1 MRHHSAHTYRLY
13 KNCKGKSIVLM
24 RVGRTAVRRANLATP
39 AKNPHSSEWGVLLIG
54 VFNVEKSIR
63 RTIPSANTFFKIIS
77 HFKKIVNI

>member
-1 MRHHSAHTYRLY
+1 MPTGIDFWTWVRLP
-13 KNCKGKSIVLM
+13 
-24 RVGRTAVRRANLATP
+24 P
-39 AKNPHSSEWGVLLIG
+39 APPKNPHSSEWGFLLIG

>member
-39 AKNPHSSEWGVLLIG
+39 AKNPHSSEWGFLLIG

-63 RTIPSANTFFKIIS
+63 RTIPSAMKGNNRIR
-77 HFKKIVNI
+77 